1 MEPVR
6 LQKAIA
12 LAGIAS
18 RRAAE
23 QLIRDGRV
31 SINGSTV
38 SAMGTM
44 VTPGKDVIVV
54 NGKPVTVASEPD
66 TPLLYIL
73 RNDLGLKGAKFGCG
87 LGQCGACTVLLD
99 GHAVNACDTPLWAV
113 EGKSVTTIEGL
124 SAEGALDGL
133 QQAFVDEQAV
143 QCGYCIPGMIMSAT
157 ALLRREP
164 HATGEQ
170 VRAALERN
178 LCRCG
183 THARILRAIERAIHE
198 GAGRTA

>member
-1 MEPVR
+1 MSDNPSTRFHVN
-6 LQKAIA
+6 
-12 LAGIAS
+12 G
-18 RRAAE
+18 AE
-23 QLIRDGRV
+23 Q
-31 SINGSTV
+31 TV
-38 SAMGTM
+38 SA
-44 VTPGKDVIVV
+44 
-54 NGKPVTVASEPD
+54 EPD

-164 HATGEQ
+164 QATGEQ